1 MRWWHSRLG
10 RKFALGTAVGLLA
23 SSLVFLALFL
33 GLYRTELSAERSAA
47 AAQVNQLLQTSLE
60 NAMLK
65 RDLDGLRVIVER
77 LGQQPG
83 IAAVFI
89 TDPRGEIR
97 FASDP
102 ALLNGMQP
110 PVPADRSAFTQFVVT
125 PSGDEILRSVNP
137 VANRDACRECHGPVA
152 QKPVNGILYV
162 DYDAAPIREKASRTT
177 LLLMGS
183 GAVIVLLNL
192 AGGWWFIQRYVLGPV
207 GALAATSEG
216 LAAGDLDRRVTPAGD
231 DELGQLAITFNDM
244 AGQLQE
250 RVALVEHQREF
261 LQALL
266 DAIPD
271 GVRVIGPDYRV
282 VLTNRAYRDQLGL
295 GAADGVGEPCHLAA
309 HQSTTPCP
317 PTLITCPLHE
327 IKTRAAPVK
336 ALHRHQDRDGNTSDV
351 EIYAA
356 PLVTMRDGRAQVMV
370 VESIRD
376 LSQQVQYSHEQ
387 KLAELGK
394 LATGVAHEIHNPLAS
409 IRLALDGLR
418 AGTSEIDPEVVEYLD
433 LVDQEVD
440 KCVKFTERLLRLGMQ
455 PPDAPELVEVESI
468 ATDMLALLHWE
479 AQQIGVSVHTAL
491 HPGLRVLASD
501 SGLRMVLLNL
511 IQNAFHAMPSGGEL
525 YLGTC
530 RVGRWVEISVRDT
543 GIGIEPDRLQRIF
556 DPFHSRRADGA
567 RGTGLG
573 LSIVRT
579 IVDNWGGRVEVQSE
593 PGKGSVFRV
602 SLPDPAAEEQGAT

>member
-1 MRWWHSRLG
+1 
-10 RKFALGTAVGLLA
+10 VGLLA

-33 GLYRTELSAERSAA
+33 GLYRTELAAERSAA

-83 IAAVFI
+83 IEAVFI
-89 TDPRGEIR
+89 TDPRGAIR

-102 ALLNGMQP
+102 ALLNAMQP
-110 PVPADRSAFTQFVVT
+110 PGPGERTASTRFVVT
-125 PSGDEILRSVNP
+125 PGGEEILRSVNP
-137 VANRDACRECHGPVA
+137 VANREACRECHGPAA
-152 QKPVNGILYV
+152 QNPVNGILYV
-162 DYDAAPIREKASRTT
+162 DYDAAPIRDKASRTT

-192 AGGWWFIQRYVLGPV
+192 AGGWWFIQRHVLGPV
-207 GALAATSEG
+207 GALAAASMG
-216 LAAGDLDRRVTPAGD
+216 LAAGDLGRRVTPAGD
-231 DELGQLAITFNDM
+231 DELGQLATTFNDM

-295 GAADGVGEPCHLAA
+295 GEADGVGEPCHLAA
-309 HQSTTPCP
+309 HQSATPCP
-317 PTLITCPLHE
+317 PTLLTCPVHE
-327 IKTRAAPVK
+327 IKTRAVPVK
-336 ALHRHQDRDGNTSDV
+336 ALHRHQDRDGNTADV

-356 PLVTMRDGRAQVMV
+356 PLVTLADGRTQTMV

-376 LSQQVQYSHEQ
+376 LSKQIHYSHEQ

-418 AGTSEIDPEVVEYLD
+418 AGMSEIDPEVREYLE

-479 AQQIGVSVHTAL
+479 TQQIGVSVRTAL
-491 HPGLRVLASD
+491 LPGLRVLASD

-511 IQNAFHAMPSGGEL
+511 IQNAFHAMPQGGEL
-525 YLGTC
+525 YLGAC
-530 RVGRWVEISVRDT
+530 RVGTWIEISVRDT
-543 GIGIEPDRLQRIF
+543 GIGIEPERLERIF
-556 DPFHSRRADGA
+556 DPFYSRRADGA

-579 IVDNWGGRVEVQSE
+579 IVDAWGGRVEVQSE
-593 PGKGSVFRV
+593 PGNGSVFRV
-602 SLPDPAAEEQGAT
+602 CLPDPAAEEQGAT